1 MDSRS
6 TALLPIFTGW
16 VSCAVV
22 LFFIATAH
30 ATPSEAARW
39 FQKGK
44 TAYHNLRYMEAANA
58 FQKAYELD
66 PRPFLLYNIALCH
79 EKLGNIKTAVD
90 YYHRYL
96 QVTPS
101 ERETIEPHIRILQK
115 IIAPAV
121 LHLRGGIEGSDVWLD
136 GSWVGRL
143 PVGKLLLPTGRPVEL
158 RVVKPGFAPFTTT
171 LRAETSDA
179 TMELTIVQ
187 PPASAVPTLEEPA
200 KTKDG
205 TSQHAPILVVKPVVH
220 SPTLPAGVRSLP
232 LHEHF
237 HKPNNLTLASW
248 TGVTGATL
256 LVLSGM
262 VGYWALSTAKNAQT
276 IPSWNHTQYEHQAHK
291 ARALAVSADVLLGT
305 GISCLLFSFYFTF

>member
-6 TALLPIFTGW
+6 TALLHIFTGW
-16 VSCAVV
+16 VGCTVV

-30 ATPSEAARW
+30 ATPSKAARW

-58 FQKAYELD
+58 FQKAYKLD

-79 EKLGNIKTAVD
+79 EKLGNIKIALE

-101 ERETIEPHIRILQK
+101 EREILEPHIRSLQK

-121 LHLRGGIEGSDVWLD
+121 LYLRGGIEGSDVWLD
-136 GSWVGRL
+136 GTWVGRL
-143 PVGKLLLPTGRPVEL
+143 PVEKLLLPTGRPVEL

-171 LRAETSDA
+171 LRAETSD
-179 TMELTIVQ
+179 TTIELTIVQ
-187 PPASAVPTLEEPA
+187 PPASAVPTEAPA
-200 KTKDG
+200 KTESIN
-205 TSQHAPILVVKPVVH
+205 SQHAPILVVKPVVQ
-220 SPTLPAGVRSLP
+220 SSFIAPAGVRSLS
-232 LHEHF
+232 LDEHF
-237 HKPNNLTLASW
+237 HEPNKLTLASW
-248 TGVTGATL
+248 TGVAGATL

-262 VGYWALSTAKNAQT
+262 VGYWALSTAKDTQN
-276 IPSWNHTQYEHQAHK
+276 IPSWNHSKYENQAHK

-305 GISCLLFSFYFTF
+305 GISCLLFSLYFAF